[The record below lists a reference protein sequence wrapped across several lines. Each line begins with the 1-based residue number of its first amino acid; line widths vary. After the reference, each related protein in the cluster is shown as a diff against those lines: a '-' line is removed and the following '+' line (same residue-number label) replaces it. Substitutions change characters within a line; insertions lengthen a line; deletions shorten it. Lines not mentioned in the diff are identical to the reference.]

1 MVRGT
6 ETIEQWDSPAAAAR
20 SGAQPCGRA
29 AAKPA
34 CISGFA
40 GTHASVLR
48 FDRQGL
54 GT

>member
-20 SGAQPCGRA
+20 SGAQPCARA
-29 AAKPA
+29 IGKPA
-34 CISGFA
+34 CTNGFA
-40 GTHASVLR
+40 GTLALVQR